1 MRTSR
6 GMVQVRRQHSVASVM
21 TKMAAKWGRG
31 ATPSGATMEP
41 MMQPATP
48 PRLHM
53 PWKVAMML
61 RP

>member
-1 MRTSR
+1 
-6 GMVQVRRQHSVASVM
+6 MVQVRRQHSVASVM